1 MTLFGVATGP
11 TRDNY
16 LTLPADAG
24 KLMERLA
31 ISAPPGNMWV
41 TPGIGTP
48 RWVSYYLDAPVWT
61 LRSETRH
68 DLAPEDLVL
77 VRTDRV
83 PDDFP
88 EDWQDSPVLA
98 EGRYRLIRGEVLL
111 G

>member
-1 MTLFGVATGP
+1 M
-11 TRDNY
+11 
-16 LTLPADAG
+16 
-24 KLMERLA
+24 
-31 ISAPPGNMWV
+31 
-41 TPGIGTP
+41 
-48 RWVSYYLDAPVWT
+48 WT

-88 EDWQDSPVLA
+88 EDWQDSSVLA